1 VKLVERFILK
11 AIIRLMRKHL
21 LPEETQHNG
30 QLTDRRLHLRKEGVF
45 IMYGK
50 VKSAC
55 LLGIEGQIIDV
66 EVDISSGLPQINLV
80 GLPDSAIRESVERV
94 RAAIKNCGY
103 QFPMDRITVNLAPA
117 DLRKEGSSFDLA
129 IAAAI
134 LITSNQVFIEKLERT
149 LMLGELALDGSL
161 RPIPGILSM
170 VHAARQVGIQQFVL
184 PRQNAAEACL
194 VKDIAVF
201 GITHLSDLSRLD
213 ELRFAEN
220 NLFNDI
226 NIKCHKSFQKD
237 DFADVSGQ
245 HQVKRALMIAAA
257 GLHNF
262 LLIGPPG
269 TGKTMLIRRI
279 PSILPPMSDAESM
292 EVTKIYSASGKLN
305 DRSSLIRMR
314 PFRSPHHTI
323 SSAGLVGG
331 GSIPKPGEV
340 SLAHRGVLFLDEF
353 PEFTRSVL
361 EVLRQPL
368 EDRQVTIGR
377 ARAVYTFP
385 SDFLLAA
392 AMNPCP
398 CGYHGAEIEANSCRC
413 SPLQILKY
421 RSRLSGPLLDR
432 IDLHVEVPRPS
443 YANLKE
449 QGQSLSSSEM
459 LHRVMSAG
467 ERQIIR
473 YRGLDI
479 QSNKDL
485 SGKLLHRIGKLTKE
499 GEAILSS
506 SFEKLGLSARAY
518 DRILRLARTIADLED
533 CDAIEPQHV
542 AEAIQYRNL
551 DKKSM

>member
-1 VKLVERFILK
+1 LFKLT
-11 AIIRLMRKHL
+11 AYAAAY
-21 LPEETQHNG
+21 G
-30 QLTDRRLHLRKEGVF
+30 KEGVF

-55 LLGIEGQIIDV
+55 LLGIDGQIIEV

-103 QFPMDRITVNLAPA
+103 VFPMDRITVNLAPA

-129 IAAAI
+129 IAAGI
-134 LITSNQVFIEKLERT
+134 LVTSGQVSIENLDRT

-170 VHAARQVGIQQFVL
+170 VHAAKQAGVHQFIL
-184 PRQNAAEACL
+184 SRQNAAEACL
-194 VKDIAVF
+194 ITDIQVY
-201 GITHLSDLSRLD
+201 GISHLSDLGHLN
-213 ELRFAEN
+213 EN
-220 NLFNDI
+220 LVDRAVNPAIPLQDDKENAISSLLND
-226 NIKCHKSFQKD
+226 SLQE

-245 HQVKRALMIAAA
+245 HQVKRAMMIAAA
-257 GLHNF
+257 GMHNF

-269 TGKTMLIRRI
+269 TGKTMLIRRLS
-279 PSILPPMSDAESM
+279 SILPPMSDMESL
-292 EVTKIYSASGKLN
+292 EVTKIYSASGKLV
-305 DRSSLIRMR
+305 DRSSLIRQR

-340 SLAHRGVLFLDEF
+340 SLAHKGVLFLDEL
-353 PEFTRSVL
+353 PEFNRSVL

-368 EDRQVTIGR
+368 EDRHVTIGR
-377 ARAVYTFP
+377 ARAVFTFP
-385 SDFLLAA
+385 SNFLLAA

-398 CGYHGAEIEANSCRC
+398 CGYLGSNSESNPCVC
-413 SPLQILKY
+413 SPLQLLKY

-443 YANLKE
+443 YANLKDH
-449 QGQSLSSSEM
+449 GRSLSSTQMREKVGIAQKRQ
-459 LHRVMSAG
+459 L
-467 ERQIIR
+467 ER
-473 YRGLDI
+473 YHGLGI
-479 QSNKDL
+479 HSNKEL
-485 SGKLLHRIGKLTKE
+485 SGKLLRQICTLTTE

-506 SFEKLGLSARAY
+506 SFETLGLSARAH

-533 CDAIEPQHV
+533 CDTIEPQHI

-551 DKKSM
+551 DKKSK